1 MRPSRIDNPSTVS
14 MTDGELVRR
23 AQQGERPAFDE
34 LIVRHQPIALSL
46 ATRIVG
52 DREWGLELTQ
62 EAILQAYLSLESLR
76 KPNSFRAWLCGI
88 VVNLCKNDLRR
99 PRVDTMPLE
108 LLSGGR
114 SFDSLPFAASAPQP
128 HAVAQAK
135 ETHRLILAA
144 VAQLSPANREAI
156 LLYYF
161 EQLSVREVASLLQI
175 SVPAVKG
182 RLHKS
187 RRQLRAELRSTFAE
201 LEPRP
206 TVAHLVGAKGR
217 QTASA
222 STKQTRSKQMIPV
235 TVLDIVIPD
244 PESDHRILVLM
255 DEGERRLLA
264 IWIGPYEADN
274 IALNLQGQNP
284 GRPITYG
291 LIANLLD
298 KGGVQIESVVVS
310 ALENETFFA
319 TIHAQNGDGSFD
331 VDARPS
337 DAIALALY
345 ADSPIFVA
353 AEVMDA
359 VAEAVP
365 DDMEIV
371 ARGQGLHDVLRASGP
386 TQSQEEQEAWQRKS
400 PQERRE
406 ENRTKL
412 LAYITEMGCLGQ
424 SEAPADE

>member
-1 MRPSRIDNPSTVS
+1 

-62 EAILQAYLSLESLR
+62 EAILHAYLSLERLR

-222 STKQTRSKQMIPV
+222 LTKQTRRKQMIPV
-235 TVLDIVIPD
+235 SILDIVIPD
-244 PESDHRILVLM
+244 PESDNRILVLM

-264 IWIGPYEADN
+264 IWIGPYEAVN

-284 GRPITYG
+284 SRPMTYG

-353 AEVMDA
+353 AEVMNA

-386 TQSQEEQEAWQRKS
+386 TQSQEEQETWQRKS

-412 LAYITEMGCLGQ
+412 LAYLTEMGCLGQ

>member
-1 MRPSRIDNPSTVS
+1 MS
-14 MTDGELVRR
+14 
-23 AQQGERPAFDE
+23 
-34 LIVRHQPIALSL
+34 
-46 ATRIVG
+46 
-52 DREWGLELTQ
+52 
-62 EAILQAYLSLESLR
+62 
-76 KPNSFRAWLCGI
+76 
-88 VVNLCKNDLRR
+88 
-99 PRVDTMPLE
+99 LE

-128 HAVAQAK
+128 HEVAQAK

-144 VAQLSPANREAI
+144 VAQLSPANREAV

-222 STKQTRSKQMIPV
+222 PTKQTRSKQMIPV

-284 GRPITYG
+284 GRPMTYG

-353 AEVMDA
+353 AEVMNA

-386 TQSQEEQEAWQRKS
+386 TQSQEEQETWQRKS

-412 LAYITEMGCLGQ
+412 LAYLTEMGCLGQ

>member
-1 MRPSRIDNPSTVS
+1 
-14 MTDGELVRR
+14 
-23 AQQGERPAFDE
+23 
-34 LIVRHQPIALSL
+34 
-46 ATRIVG
+46 
-52 DREWGLELTQ
+52 
-62 EAILQAYLSLESLR
+62 
-76 KPNSFRAWLCGI
+76 
-88 VVNLCKNDLRR
+88 
-99 PRVDTMPLE
+99 
-108 LLSGGR
+108 
-114 SFDSLPFAASAPQP
+114 
-128 HAVAQAK
+128 
-135 ETHRLILAA
+135 
-144 VAQLSPANREAI
+144 
-156 LLYYF
+156 
-161 EQLSVREVASLLQI
+161 
-175 SVPAVKG
+175 
-182 RLHKS
+182 
-187 RRQLRAELRSTFAE
+187 
-201 LEPRP
+201 
-206 TVAHLVGAKGR
+206 
-217 QTASA
+217 
-222 STKQTRSKQMIPV
+222 MIPV
-235 TVLDIVIPD
+235 TVLDIVVPD

-284 GRPITYG
+284 GRPLTYG

-353 AEVMDA
+353 ADVMNA

-386 TQSQEEQEAWQRKS
+386 TQSQEEQETWQRKS

-406 ENRTKL
+406 ENRRKL
-412 LAYITEMGCLGQ
+412 LAYLTEMGCMGQ